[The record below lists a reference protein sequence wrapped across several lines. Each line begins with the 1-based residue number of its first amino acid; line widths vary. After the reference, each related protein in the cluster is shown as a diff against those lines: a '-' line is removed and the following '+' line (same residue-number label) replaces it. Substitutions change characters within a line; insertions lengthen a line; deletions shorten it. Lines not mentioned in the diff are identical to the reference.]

1 MQRASQVA
9 NVMAS
14 WHCLGVPSE
23 NVMYHKFQL
32 NAMHRAQ
39 KMLRSIMKWTNK

>member
-14 WHCLGVPSE
+14 WHCLGVASDH
-23 NVMYHKFQL
+23 VMYHKFQL
-32 NAMHRAQ
+32 NAMHSTENAAQ
-39 KMLRSIMKWTNK
+39 YYEMD